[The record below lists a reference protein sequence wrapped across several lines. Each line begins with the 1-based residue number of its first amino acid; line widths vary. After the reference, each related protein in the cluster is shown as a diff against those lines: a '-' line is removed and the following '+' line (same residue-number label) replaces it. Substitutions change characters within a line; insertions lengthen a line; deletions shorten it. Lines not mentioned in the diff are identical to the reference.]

1 VNPLHRERVV
11 TTRGDVL
18 TPEARGDEAVPP
30 PESSRRPATY
40 TEHGGPTGEP
50 WLDSGPS
57 MLTPDE
63 ARALTERWRALQGSF
78 IESPRA
84 AVEQADELL
93 GAMIQRVLQGM
104 SEERASLREALQD
117 AALSTEELRLAL
129 RRYRALFDRL
139 LAFY

>member
-1 VNPLHRERVV
+1 
-11 TTRGDVL
+11 
-18 TPEARGDEAVPP
+18 
-30 PESSRRPATY
+30 
-40 TEHGGPTGEP
+40 
-50 WLDSGPS
+50 